1 MSTALN
7 DTINFQRRLR
17 ALSAL
22 FLYRLTSLAVS
33 IGYFQRRKLVIVYWH
48 FSRLKQRFQKRKRST
63 LIFSSFKNRNKLR
76 FDGFFLFIYLFITL
90 HNRVSVWP
98 KIKNNE
104 YISISGKWKLNEIG
118 TKIFFFFL
126 TFILQE
132 IRDSEAENF
141 FWNMYKQFLIL
152 RSKRVERFERTCL
165 QKWGISETRLSD
177 LSPFNA
183 FLLFVYF
190 VIFVF

>member
-33 IGYFQRRKLVIVYWH
+33 VGYFQRRKLVIVYWH
-48 FSRLKQRFQKRKRST
+48 FLRLKQRFQKRKRST

-76 FDGFFLFIYLFITL
+76 FDGSFLFIYLFITL

-118 TKIFFFFL
+118 TKIFFFFFNVYTPRDSRFRGGEFL
-126 TFILQE
+126 LKYVQTVSYFTLKKGRTLWKNVSTEMRNFRDTFI
-132 IRDSEAENF
+132 
-141 FWNMYKQFLIL
+141 
-152 RSKRVERFERTCL
+152 RSLPV
-165 QKWGISETRLSD
+165 
-177 LSPFNA
+177 
-183 FLLFVYF
+183 
-190 VIFVF
+190 